1 MFHNHRKIIY
11 NIKECSHSKSNQ
23 FYKIRT
29 LDEATMK
36 KIATDDPTKINS
48 AYIISMFADEDGFK
62 EMIDEYVEKV
72 LVCGKAPGGVDS
84 NSEPIDG

>member
-1 MFHNHRKIIY
+1 
-11 NIKECSHSKSNQ
+11 
-23 FYKIRT
+23 
-29 LDEATMK
+29 MK